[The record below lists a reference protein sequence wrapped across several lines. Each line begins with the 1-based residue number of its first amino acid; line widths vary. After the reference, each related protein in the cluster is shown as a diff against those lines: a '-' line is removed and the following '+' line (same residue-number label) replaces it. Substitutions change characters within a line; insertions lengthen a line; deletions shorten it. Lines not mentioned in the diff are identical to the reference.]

1 MRQVVTIKGSVYRD
15 VACGGMT
22 LAPLPCGAHRVPFR
36 TGNHKSPGEVM
47 AETIRRI
54 AAFNSA
60 TASENKMH
68 DDTVARTYGF
78 AGGLVTG
85 VDIFAY
91 MTHMPVAR
99 WGRAFLDHGAIDARF
114 LKPVYDGE
122 EIVIVAEEGDGGL
135 ALRVE
140 SRGEV
145 CATGQASLP
154 PAAPLI
160 DAHGY
165 QATQPVAAR
174 APVTAASYPVGAWLG
189 AAPQVWRE
197 DSATVYL
204 GEVREDD
211 PVYGAGGLC
220 HPGML
225 QRLMNQVLIENAILG
240 PWIHVGSRMQ
250 LLAEAH
256 LGDVLT
262 ARAKV
267 IDNYERKGHHFVELD
282 ALIVAGGDVPVAKCW
297 HIAIWRPRAQA
308 AA

>member
-1 MRQVVTIKGSVYRD
+1 
-15 VACGGMT
+15 MT
-22 LAPLPCGAHRVPFR
+22 
-36 TGNHKSPGEVM
+36 EQ
-47 AETIRRI
+47 IRRI
-54 AAFNSA
+54 SAFNSA
-60 TASENKMH
+60 KASENKMH
-68 DDTVARTYGF
+68 DDAVARTYGF

-91 MTHMPVAR
+91 MAHMPVAA
-99 WGRAFLDHGAIDARF
+99 WGRDFLARGAMEARF
-114 LKPVYDGE
+114 LKPVYDRE
-122 EIVIVAEEGDGGL
+122 AIMIIADDRDGAM

-145 CATGQASLP
+145 CATAQATLP
-154 PAAPLI
+154 AAAPLV

-165 QATQPVAAR
+165 QDTKPVVER
-174 APVTAASYPVGAWLG
+174 APVGPSSYAAGAWLG
-189 AAPQVWRE
+189 TAPTIWRE
-197 DSATVYL
+197 DTAAVYL

-211 PVYGAGGLC
+211 PVYEVNGLC

-267 IDNYERKGHHFVELD
+267 IDNYERKGHRFVELD
-282 ALIVAGGDVPVAKCW
+282 GLIVAGGDVPVAKCW
-297 HIAIWRPRAQA
+297 HIAIWQPRAQA

>member
-1 MRQVVTIKGSVYRD
+1 
-15 VACGGMT
+15 MT
-22 LAPLPCGAHRVPFR
+22 ER
-36 TGNHKSPGEVM
+36 
-47 AETIRRI
+47 IRRI
-54 AAFNSA
+54 TAFNSA
-60 TASENKMH
+60 KASENKMH

-91 MTHMPVAR
+91 MAHMPVET
-99 WGRAFLDHGAIDARF
+99 WGRDFLDHGAMEARF

-122 EIVIVAEEGDGGL
+122 ELVIVADEEDGAL

-140 SRGEV
+140 SRGEI
-145 CATGQASLP
+145 CATGQATLP
-154 PAAPLI
+154 AAAPLI

-165 QATQPVAAR
+165 QDTKPVAVR
-174 APVTAASYPVGAWLG
+174 APVEASSYPVEGWLG
-189 AAPQVWRE
+189 TAPQIWSE
-197 DSATVYL
+197 DEAAVYL

-211 PVYGAGGLC
+211 PLYEAKGLC

-225 QRLMNQVLIENAILG
+225 QRMMNQVLIENAILG

-256 LGDVLT
+256 FGDVLT

-267 IDNYERKGHHFVELD
+267 TGNYERKGHHFVELD
-282 ALIVAGGDVPVAKCW
+282 ALIVAGGDVPVARCW
-297 HIAIWRPRAQA
+297 HIAIWQPRVQA

>member
-1 MRQVVTIKGSVYRD
+1 
-15 VACGGMT
+15 
-22 LAPLPCGAHRVPFR
+22 
-36 TGNHKSPGEVM
+36 M
-47 AETIRRI
+47 ADRIRRI
-54 AAFNSA
+54 IAFNSA

-85 VDIFAY
+85 VDVFAY
-91 MTHMPVAR
+91 MAHMPVEA
-99 WGRAFLDHGAIDARF
+99 WGRDFLARGAMEARF

-122 EIVIVAEEGDGGL
+122 EIAIIADDQDG
-135 ALRVE
+135 AMMLRVE

-145 CATGQASLP
+145 CATGQAGLP
-154 PAAPLI
+154 AAAPLV
-160 DAHGY
+160 DPHGY
-165 QATQPVAAR
+165 QDTRPVAVR
-174 APVTAASYPVGAWLG
+174 APVEPSSYPAGGWLG
-189 AAPQVWRE
+189 TAPQVWRE
-197 DSATVYL
+197 DTAATYL

-211 PVYGAGGLC
+211 ALYERNGLC

-225 QRLMNQVLIENAILG
+225 QRLMNQVLMENAILG

-267 IDNYERKGHHFVELD
+267 IDNYERKGHRFVELD

-297 HIAIWRPRAQA
+297 HCAIWQPRTQA